1 MKFDFKKLG
10 NICQGQDGCIWGNT
24 VFRFSGDGICRVY
37 DLQNL
42 TPCENGEAKMIA
54 SFKLDR
60 ADELCPHS
68 NSVCF
73 GKDKYDKDDEY
84 PLLYTNLY
92 NAYDRCE
99 DEMWG
104 VCCVYRLMRDG
115 DSFKTTLVQIIEVG
129 FAHDAELWCSRKP
142 GEGRDMRPFG
152 NFVVDAEN
160 GLYHGLVM
168 RDKPQKTRYFTFKLP
183 NPTDGQLD
191 GHFGVNRV
199 TLTKDDI
206 LSKFDCDYS
215 SYLQGACVHKG
226 LIYSIEGGTKSYTSP
241 ATLTVVDPKACRQI
255 IRISLIYYGM
265 DFEPEFIDFTD
276 NRCIFIDNMGNVFEL
291 FIET

>member
-10 NICQGQDGCIWGNT
+10 NICQGQDGCIWENT